1 MLDIVVNAAV
11 IATPIAIALGFYFAY
26 GQWQATRKARMA
38 QVVISLMSVW
48 DSPEMAESRRKV
60 NESGSNLRKDYESAD
75 KANQIE
81 AYGSFIRVV
90 NFFDGLGVLVAEGFL
105 EIAIAYDLLG
115 KAEKTYY
122 RLYEPI
128 FTTREYEG
136 YVPYFAKL
144 HELFIKEEARRS
156 KVKQPRAS

>member
-1 MLDIVVNAAV
+1 MLDIIVSAAI
-11 IATPIAIALGFYFAY
+11 IATPIIIAIGFYFAY

-60 NESGSNLRKDYESAD
+60 NESGSNLKKDYESAD

-90 NFFDGLGVLVAEGFL
+90 NFFDGLGVLVTEGFL
-105 EIAIAYDLLG
+105 ETAIAYDLFG

-122 RLYEPI
+122 RLYEPMI
-128 FTTREYEG
+128 TMREYEG
-136 YVPYFAKL
+136 YVPYFVKL
-144 HELFIKEEARRS
+144 HDLFVKEEARRS
-156 KVKQPRAS
+156 EVKQRRTS